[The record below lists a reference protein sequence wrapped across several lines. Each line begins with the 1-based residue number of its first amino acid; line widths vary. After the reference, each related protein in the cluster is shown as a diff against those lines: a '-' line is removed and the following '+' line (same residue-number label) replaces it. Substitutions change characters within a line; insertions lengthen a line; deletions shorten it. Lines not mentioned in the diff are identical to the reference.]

1 MMFAGEFG
9 LNLPEL
15 TTRSQFRI
23 SAVENNDGSTPYVLH
38 PPTPSATPAPK
49 KQRSVKTVA
58 LRDSTSARFAFLAVT
73 RNICGI
79 SNYAEKLGHSNASTL
94 THFEVGDVIGAETS

>member
-1 MMFAGEFG
+1 MFAGEFG

-38 PPTPSATPAPK
+38 PPTPSATPVPK
-49 KQRSVKTVA
+49 KQRGVKTVA
-58 LRDSTSARFAFLAVT
+58 LRDRTSARFAFLAVT
-73 RNICGI
+73 RTICSIGY
-79 SNYAEKLGHSNASTL
+79 YAEKLGHFNPSTL
-94 THFEVGDVIGAETS
+94 THFEVGNVIDAETS